1 MPEPFFGWRLR
12 DRLFVSY
19 LMVILITIVV
29 IGIIVGWLG
38 LPRLENVLMLSSR
51 RQAYQLAPLL
61 ADYYNRSGS
70 WDDLIPLIHAANRP
84 LPPDLMTDINP
95 MAYPRQIEL
104 TVDMLSMPN
113 QLIVTDSHYRI
124 VADSRQEIDEGQP
137 LPADL
142 YPLAVPIEA
151 QGQIM
156 GQLILVPNFGNDV
169 TPLATVALRR
179 TLLGAGLLAGV
190 LGLVTSF
197 FLAKNL
203 TAPILALNQAAR
215 QLAAGQSPVLPVVR
229 NPDEIGELTATFN
242 HMVDALATQQRLRQ
256 QMVADIAHELR
267 TPLSIMQLE
276 LEGLEDGLQEPALAA
291 HALHGELKKLEQLIE
306 DLRLISLVDAG
317 GLQLEKETVDLAWFL
332 PTVVESWRKQLDKQ
346 RIAVTLDIAAGLPPI
361 PADVRRLTQVL
372 NNLIGNA
379 IRYTPQDGRLTI
391 KAQVQPQTVLIT
403 LADTGLG
410 IPAADLPHIFD
421 RFYRADQ
428 SRNRK
433 TGGSG
438 LGLAIAKQ
446 LVALHGGRIW
456 AESQPNRGATFYL
469 TLPTTNQ
476 TEVDPPLIRPTS
488 VLL

>member
-1 MPEPFFGWRLR
+1 MLEQILGWRLR
-12 DRLFVSY
+12 DRLFASY

-38 LPRLENVLMLSSR
+38 LPRLENVLVLSSR
-51 RQAYQLAPLL
+51 RQAFQLAPLL
-61 ADYYNRSGS
+61 ADFYDRSGS
-70 WDDLIPLIHAANRP
+70 WDEVIPLIHAANRP
-84 LPPDLMTDINP
+84 LPPDLMIDVNP
-95 MAYPRQIEL
+95 MAYPRQLKL
-104 TVDMLSMPN
+104 TVDMLATPN
-113 QLIVTDSHYRI
+113 QLIVTDSHYRV
-124 VADSRQEIDEGQP
+124 VADSRQKLDQGQP

-142 YPLAVPIEA
+142 YPLAAPIDD
-151 QGQIM
+151 QGQII
-156 GQLILVPNFGNDV
+156 GQLIMVPNFGNDV

-203 TAPILALNQAAR
+203 SAPILALNRAAR
-215 QLAAGQSPVLPVVR
+215 QLAVGQSPVLPAVR
-229 NPDEIGELTATFN
+229 NQDEIGELTATFN
-242 HMVDALATQQRLRQ
+242 HMVEALATQQRLRQ

-332 PTVVESWRKQLDKQ
+332 PTVVERWRKQLDKQ
-346 RIAVTLDIAAGLPPI
+346 QIAVIIDLASVLPPVQ
-361 PADVRRLTQVL
+361 ADVRRLTQVL
-372 NNLIGNA
+372 NNLISNA
-379 IRYTPQDGRLTI
+379 IRYTPQHGRLTI
-391 KAQVQPQTVLIT
+391 KAQTQPQTVLIT
-403 LADTGLG
+403 LIDTGLG
-410 IPAADLPHIFD
+410 IPAEDLPHIFD
-421 RFYRADQ
+421 RFYRADH

-446 LVALHGGRIW
+446 L
-456 AESQPNRGATFYL
+456 
-469 TLPTTNQ
+469 
-476 TEVDPPLIRPTS
+476 
-488 VLL
+488 